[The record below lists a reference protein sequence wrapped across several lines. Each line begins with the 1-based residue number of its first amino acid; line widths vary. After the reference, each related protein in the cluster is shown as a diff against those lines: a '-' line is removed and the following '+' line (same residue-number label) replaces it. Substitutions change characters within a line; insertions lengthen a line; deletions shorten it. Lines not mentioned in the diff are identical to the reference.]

1 MPTSDPLIV
10 IFGSSSDIGQRVA
23 RRLTGGGHRV
33 RLVSRR
39 GDRQAADAPGTHRF
53 GDLSATGDGDAL
65 RALVA
70 DADVVVSCAHAR
82 FTSRI
87 LDILPQRD
95 IPLVL
100 VGSAW
105 RYSRVSEPAAELVRG
120 AEAAFLASGR
130 RGVMLHPTMIYGGF
144 QENNLRRLIKLLRK
158 TRVLPLPGGGRH
170 LVQPVHVD
178 DVADAIVAATLREWP
193 GANVIPIAGPEAMQW
208 HEMARTCARAMG
220 QNVTIVPIPLSPV
233 ITVLELMRRTKIP
246 LPLDPNI
253 LHRFRESTS
262 LSIDEMRSVLGVNP
276 RAFQDGLAELVA
288 EVD

>member
-39 GDRQAADAPGTHRF
+39 RVGQATDDSGMHRF
-53 GDLSATGDGDAL
+53 GDLSSTDDGGSL
-65 RALVA
+65 SALVA

-178 DVADAIVAATLREWP
+178 DVADAIIAATLREWP
-193 GANVIPIAGPEAMQW
+193 GANVIPIAGPEAMPW
-208 HEMARTCARAMG
+208 HDMARICARAMG
-220 QNVTIVPIPLSPV
+220 RNVAIVPIPLSPV

-288 EVD
+288 ETD

>member
-1 MPTSDPLIV
+1 M
-10 IFGSSSDIGQRVA
+10 
-23 RRLTGGGHRV
+23 
-33 RLVSRR
+33 
-39 GDRQAADAPGTHRF
+39 
-53 GDLSATGDGDAL
+53 

-87 LDILPQRD
+87 LDILPQQD
-95 IPLVL
+95 VPLVL

-105 RYSRVSEPAAELVRG
+105 RYSRVSEPAAELVRS
-120 AEAAFLASGR
+120 AEAAFLTSGR

-158 TRVLPLPGGGRH
+158 TSVLPLPGGGRH

-178 DVADAIVAATLREWP
+178 DVAGAIVAATSREWSGP
-193 GANVIPIAGPEAMQW
+193 NVIPLAGPEAMPW

-220 QNVTIVPIPLSPV
+220 RKVSIVPIPLSPA
-233 ITVLELMRRTKIP
+233 IKMLELMRLAKIP
-246 LPLDPNI
+246 LPIDPNI

-262 LSIDEMRSVLGVNP
+262 ISVDEMRTVLGVSP
-276 RAFQDGLAELVA
+276 RPFQDGLAELVA
-288 EVD
+288 EIN